1 MDMSCAFF
9 TGKSCKDAWLA
20 WKLLMTSYL
29 VIRQLILTKATSK
42 CVLRVCTQLVKTA
55 LADNKFL
62 LKKWRKTSWAEGE
75 SYYCAPFVSKL
86 PMSIDWHIFG
96 FLSYHGIVASPFFN
110 KCVAYSTLSY
120 ISVLVTMIWS
130 LQDIQLV
137 RFWTC
142 MQYSAKSG
150 QLCITP
156 SVVRYLVSWVLL
168 SQLHDNSVSC
178 ALLGHL
184 RITLS
189 QLCVT

>member
-1 MDMSCAFF
+1 MNAILLTLLLRLSLKNTVLWLRWQCIPFGPRFRRWVIVYDQSFDSVNEIF
-9 TGKSCKDAWLA
+9 NCK
-20 WKLLMTSYL
+20 M
-29 VIRQLILTKATSK
+29 
-42 CVLRVCTQLVKTA
+42 
-55 LADNKFL
+55 KFP
-62 LKKWRKTSWAEGE
+62 EQ
-75 SYYCAPFVSKL
+75 YCAPFVSKL

-96 FLSYHGIVASPFFN
+96 FLSYHCIVASPFFN
-110 KCVAYSTLSY
+110 KCVGYSTMSY

-178 ALLGHL
+178 ALLGQLHITQSVVRYLVSCVLL
-184 RITLS
+184 R
-189 QLCVT
+189 QLCVTWSTV